1 LFLFPKVN
9 YEHKQAAAILKI
21 KEQISSVAKLSLK
34 GLPQKEIIFGSNFSS
49 IYDSR
54 GRFLFERMKNR
65 KAVISG
71 SKNQG

>member
-1 LFLFPKVN
+1 M
-9 YEHKQAAAILKI
+9 
-21 KEQISSVAKLSLK
+21 

-49 IYDSR
+49 IYNSR